1 LLLFFAGF
9 PCDFLFAK
17 PFFGVNVG
25 IVVIFC
31 GIFCFSGGAHVFETL
46 SYLLAIS
53 SVAGFYFHIVR
64 FYVGAI
70 LTLRSL
76 KSCLGWVF
84 IGENTLCGRNVEG
97 NAISALMTQDIG
109 VSYNTYN
116 KIGCYARTCLS
127 TFYYINIK
135 RLFYPKM

>member
-1 LLLFFAGF
+1 LFLFFAGF
-9 PCDFLFAK
+9 PCDLLFAK
-17 PFFGVNVG
+17 QFFGVNVG

-84 IGENTLCGRNVEG
+84 IGENTLCGRNV
-97 NAISALMTQDIG
+97 
-109 VSYNTYN
+109 
-116 KIGCYARTCLS
+116 
-127 TFYYINIK
+127 
-135 RLFYPKM
+135 